1 MNVKKCYEKLGA
13 DYEEVSGR
21 LPNEALVER
30 FLNKFLSDESMNR
43 LKAAVE
49 EGNIEHSFMMVHT
62 LKGVSQNLSLTR
74 LSESASALTE
84 QLRTKTEPADVALY
98 QAVLDEYNRTVDI
111 IKSFS

>member
-1 MNVKKCYEKLGA
+1 MNVKECYEKLGA
-13 DYEEVSGR
+13 NYDEVSGR

-49 EGNIEHSFMMVHT
+49 EGNIEQSFMMVHT

-74 LSESASALTE
+74 LSEAASALTE
-84 QLRTKTEPADVALY
+84 QLRTKTEPADATLY